1 MRQISMNL
9 IEAIYFIFF
18 LPLSAVENEEISS
31 LVLLTTTSSVF
42 AMINLSFFSLL
53 FVFKHKSEKWKV
65 DVELKGYWVEVKEPQ
80 EYEQANNLRR
90 SIKDYDPKAKR
101 HDFVKGDLA
110 NFESKVYRLLANPHE
125 TDSLTGLDA
134 IIFVG
139 DAYGRS

>member
-1 MRQISMNL
+1 MYLLEEKRKRGLSIRSEFGIELRQISMNL

-80 EYEQANNLRR
+80 E
-90 SIKDYDPKAKR
+90 
-101 HDFVKGDLA
+101 
-110 NFESKVYRLLANPHE
+110 
-125 TDSLTGLDA
+125 
-134 IIFVG
+134 
-139 DAYGRS
+139 

>member
-1 MRQISMNL
+1 MEEKRKRGLSIRSELGIELRQISMNL

-42 AMINLSFFSLL
+42 AMINLSFFSIL

-80 EYEQANNLRR
+80 E
-90 SIKDYDPKAKR
+90 
-101 HDFVKGDLA
+101 
-110 NFESKVYRLLANPHE
+110 
-125 TDSLTGLDA
+125 
-134 IIFVG
+134 
-139 DAYGRS
+139 

>member
-1 MRQISMNL
+1 MNL

-80 EYEQANNLRR
+80 E
-90 SIKDYDPKAKR
+90 
-101 HDFVKGDLA
+101 
-110 NFESKVYRLLANPHE
+110 
-125 TDSLTGLDA
+125 
-134 IIFVG
+134 
-139 DAYGRS
+139 